1 MLKIGAQD
9 ITGLY
14 IGEAKIGKAYLG
26 EELVYSAG
34 VTKEY
39 QDYEYFAVDTSAV
52 VGNYTPYAQ
61 MIIYPRLSVNGKN
74 TAYTLYF
81 KASIP
86 TNTLSSGTMSS
97 YFVYSPS
104 TSITSGKYAQYVLRA
119 YVNTSQKLYMS
130 CAASS
135 GTSSALGS
143 GYSGSISDTGL
154 LNIPIT
160 YKFIFNSAG
169 LQYDMYAGDTLVRAG
184 ATSGYSYPFSN
195 LTSSNSFTLNIMGNG
210 SKATSSTSQYIFR
223 GKLHAFAVFSP
234 AVTFNDSLWYIPCKK
249 TSTGELGFRSGDSA
263 QFFKI
268 YNSQYI
274 ITGPKVN

>member
-14 IGEAKIGKAYLG
+14 VGETKIEKAYLG

-39 QDYEYFAVDTSAV
+39 QDYEYFSVDASAV
-52 VGNYTPYAQ
+52 VDNYTPYAQ
-61 MIIYPRLSVNGKN
+61 IIIYPRLSVNGKN
-74 TAYTLYF
+74 TAYTFYF

-86 TNTLSSGTMSS
+86 TNTLSSGSMYS
-97 YFVYSPS
+97 YFVDSPPEPIAS
-104 TSITSGKYAQYVLRA
+104 KKYVQYILTA
-119 YVNTSQKLYMS
+119 YVTTSQKLNMS
-130 CAASS
+130 YSANS
-135 GTSSALGS
+135 GTSSMLGS
-143 GYSGSISDTGL
+143 GYSGSISGTGF

-184 ATSGYSYPFSN
+184 YTSGSSYPFSN

-210 SKATSSTSQYIFR
+210 SKATSSTSSNIYR
-223 GKLHAFAVFSP
+223 GKLHAFAIFSP
-234 AVTFNDSLWYIPCKK
+234 AVTFNDSMWYIPCKK
-249 TSTGELGFRSGDSA
+249 TSTGELGFRSGDST
-263 QFFKI
+263 QFLKI
-268 YNSQYI
+268 HNSQYI

>member
-14 IGEAKIGKAYLG
+14 VGETKIEKAYLG

-52 VGNYTPYAQ
+52 VGNDTPYTYL
-61 MIIYPRLSVNGKN
+61 IINPRVSVNGKS
-74 TAYTLYF
+74 TAYTFYF

-86 TNTLSSGTMSS
+86 TNTLSSGSMYS

-104 TSITSGKYAQYVLRA
+104 KLIASGKYAQYILRA
-119 YVNTSQKLYMS
+119 YVSTSQKLSMS
-130 CAASS
+130 YAANS
-135 GTSSALGS
+135 GTSSTLGS
-143 GYSGSISDTGL
+143 GYSGSISGTQF

-195 LTSSNSFTLNIMGNG
+195 LTSSNSFTLNIMGDG
-210 SKATSSTSQYIFR
+210 SKATSSTGARIFR

-234 AVTFNDSLWYIPCKK
+234 AVTFDDSMWFIPCKK
-249 TSTGELGFRSGDSA
+249 TSTGELGFRNGDST
-263 QFFKI
+263 QFLKI
-268 YNSQYI
+268 HNSQYI